1 MSDLAKKKFTQLLE
15 NNKGNFAIMAALT
28 VPVVFIAAS
37 LAVDTTNAM
46 SMKIRLQNAVDSA
59 ALATSTRLAQEEGL
73 SLDDAKAFAVSFLN
87 GQIEED
93 MPAFTDLNVKPTV
106 NITTAEEDGATVWR
120 VAITTVGTQT
130 LTPMARLMGRETI
143 SLDVFGQS
151 ESASGKTQGAF
162 SMALV
167 LDRSG
172 SMDWNLDG
180 QRKIDVLKAAVGGL
194 LDQIETADPAHNY
207 VRIGASSYNTR
218 MTGSQKLHWKPK
230 KTRDFVNALPADG
243 GTDSTEAFG
252 WAYESVTAAKEAK
265 QHQARNETGAAA
277 LHRLHDRWRQQLQLR
292 RLLHQ
297 DPLQGGKGS
306 RRSGLHG
313 GICRTDPGQA
323 ASVLLRQQFGAFL
336 RCPEQRR
343 SDRRF
348 QEHRRAD
355 VAGCFTP
362 HALIHS
368 PESTVVRMVGRDMRG
383 QPCGAIFFSVCT
395 T

>member
-106 NITTAEEDGATVWR
+106 DITTAEEDGATVWR
-120 VAITTVGTQT
+120 VAIKTVGTQT

-194 LDQIETADPAHNY
+194 LDQIETADPAQNY

-252 WAYESVTAAKEAK
+252 WAYDSVTAAKETK
-265 QHQARNETGAAA
+265 RHQARNEQEPQRFIVFMTDGDNNYSSADSSTKILCKEAKEAGVQVYTVAFAAPTRGKQLLSYCA
-277 LHRLHDRWRQQLQLR
+277 SSSAHFFDAQSSADLIAAFKSIGEQTSQVASRLTH
-292 RLLHQ
+292 
-297 DPLQGGKGS
+297 
-306 RRSGLHG
+306 
-313 GICRTDPGQA
+313 
-323 ASVLLRQQFGAFL
+323 
-336 RCPEQRR
+336 
-343 SDRRF
+343 
-348 QEHRRAD
+348 
-355 VAGCFTP
+355 
-362 HALIHS
+362 
-368 PESTVVRMVGRDMRG
+368 
-383 QPCGAIFFSVCT
+383 
-395 T
+395 